1 MPSKVEWSGLIP
13 QGLIPMSLADLDRLL
28 AMRTTD
34 DALRQRLSEPVDIST
49 LKQLALERG
58 LTVDEIDVLSAQ
70 QRADQGRS
78 AAELQAQQGEEARRL
93 RHFING

>member
-1 MPSKVEWSGLIP
+1 MERLIP

-28 AMRTTD
+28 AMRSTD

-49 LKQLALERG
+49 LMQLALERG
-58 LTVDEIDVLSAQ
+58 LTVDENDVLSAQ

-78 AAELQAQQGEEARRL
+78 AAELQAQQGGEARRL

>member
-28 AMRTTD
+28 AMRSTD

-49 LKQLALERG
+49 LMQLALERG
-58 LTVDEIDVLSAQ
+58 LTVDENDVLSAQ

-78 AAELQAQQGEEARRL
+78 AAELQAHQGEEARRL
-93 RHFING
+93 LHFING